1 MNPFDHPDNRGVWVE
16 LWAIDLLDGDHAAAL
31 LLSQL
36 LWWHQPGK
44 DGRPKVTYE
53 RNGSTWLLRPDD
65 GWQDC
70 RLSQK
75 QVRRIRSVLVAKGLI
90 EHKRFKLNGAPTS
103 AWRPLF
109 DAIQGAIRPNPEL
122 PLEGQFH
129 GSDPQGAVGSAPQGE
144 VPIPSPPSR
153 DLPREQQLPAIDYFA
168 AFWKVYPRKSAP
180 AKARAA
186 WPKAVK
192 AAGDP
197 DRIVQG
203 AYRFKLD
210 PNRVDEFTP
219 HPATWLNGERWD
231 DDPLPVRSNTNG
243 TKPTKLQTTF
253 AVIDEVFDRL
263 EFGAG

>member
-1 MNPFDHPDNRGVWVE
+1 MTPLDHPDNRGVWVE
-16 LWAIDLLDGDHAAAL
+16 LWAVDLLDGDHAAAL

-65 GWQDC
+65 GWEDC

-109 DAIQGAIRPNPEL
+109 DAIQDAIRPNPEL
-122 PLEGQFH
+122 PLEGQFQ
-129 GSDPQGAVGSAPQGE
+129 GSDPQGAVGSDPQGA

-153 DLPREQQLPAIDYFA
+153 DLPREQQLPSIDYFA
-168 AFWKVYPRKSAP
+168 AFWKVYPRKTEKGA
-180 AKARAA
+180 ARKA
-186 WPKAVK
+186 WDKAVK
-192 AAGDP
+192 AAGGDP

-203 AYRFKLD
+203 AYRYALD
-210 PNRVDEFTP
+210 PNRVDEYTKTP
-219 HPATWLNGERWD
+219 PRWLNAECWD
-231 DDPLPVRSNTNG
+231 DDPLPARGSPVNG
-243 TKPTKLQTTF
+243 TP
-253 AVIDEVFDRL
+253 RL
-263 EFGAG
+263 SNVEKSWRNIQEALG